1 MKKVLSILLA
11 VLLIFLCAC
20 SAQTKEDRQLGGKI
34 DGLIE
39 NTQIKWDDEDKA
51 TVTFDEHT
59 VNNVVIKLKKVTE
72 SPLKIYTSDSE
83 DSLIYEQSNNST
95 YKYCSFK
102 GVDTSSLVISLENGK
117 ELVKSISVYEN
128 QNEPDDDF
136 RVVAYILGDKI
147 QNIDSLKSYTFD
159 TITDVV
165 LFSCVSFDS
174 DGELQYNDS
183 EYSSG
188 RKILKTALKNLR
200 SVIGDRKVNIYVNI
214 LGPNADDGISDWK
227 SQMENKAQ
235 KHTKAFENDS
245 LVTDISSL
253 LNEYNLDGVFFD
265 YENPIK
271 AKYWKAFS
279 DFIVSL
285 EAELGGKKI
294 GLAMSD
300 WDIGLEKDAT
310 DCVDMVEM
318 MEYDL
323 FDDYGDNSSF
333 DTAQKG
339 IEKFINAGFDSK
351 VLDLGI
357 PFYGRPVDK
366 SENWYNYGDWADT
379 LGKYNN
385 KAIVDGKVS
394 YFNSYQLVYDKT
406 SLAIDYDLGGVM
418 AFRYLCDDLNDKDKS
433 LFTSINQAVSDRKN

>member
-1 MKKVLSILLA
+1 MKKVLSVLLA
-11 VLLIFLCAC
+11 LSLVFLCAC
-20 SAQTKEDRQLGGKI
+20 SVQDKSGGQLDAKI

-39 NTQIKWDDEDKA
+39 NMQVKWDTDDKA
-51 TVTFDEHT
+51 TVSFDEHT
-59 VNNVVIKLKKVTE
+59 VNNVVVELKKVTA
-72 SPLKIYTSDSE
+72 SPLKIYLNDSD
-83 DSLIYEQSNNST
+83 DSLIYEQANNST
-95 YKYCSFK
+95 YKYCAFK
-102 GVDTSSLVISLENGK
+102 GVNTSSLVISLEGGK
-117 ELVKSISVYEN
+117 DNVKSISVYEN

-136 RVVAYILGDKI
+136 RVTAYILGDKI

-159 TITDVV
+159 TITDVI
-165 LFSCVSFDS
+165 LFSCVNFDS
-174 DGELQYNDS
+174 NGNLEYNDN
-183 EYSSG
+183 EQLSG
-188 RKILKTALKNLR
+188 KKILKTALSNLR
-200 SVIGDRKVNIYVNI
+200 TVIGDRKVNIYINI

-235 KHTKAFENDS
+235 KHTKAFENAS
-245 LVTDISSL
+245 LASDISNL
-253 LNEYNLDGVFFD
+253 LNDYDLDGVFFD

-279 DFIVSL
+279 NFIVDLDS
-285 EAELGGKKI
+285 ELGSKKI

-300 WDIGLEKDAT
+300 WDIGLYKEAV
-310 DCVDMVEM
+310 DCVDLVEM

-333 DTAQKG
+333 DSARKG
-339 IEKFINAGFDSK
+339 IEKFLKAGFDSK

-366 SENWYNYGDWADT
+366 SENWYNYGDWSKE

-385 KAIVDGKVS
+385 KAIVDGKES

-406 SLAIDYDLGGVM
+406 SLAIDYNLGGVM
-418 AFRYLCDDLNDKDKS
+418 SFRYLCDDLENEDLS
-433 LFTSINQAVSDRKN
+433 LFTAMHQAINDRKN

>member
-1 MKKVLSILLA
+1 MEKVLSILLA

-20 SAQTKEDRQLGGKI
+20 SAQTKEDRQLGAQL

-39 NTQIKWDDEDKA
+39 NTQVEWKSEDKA
-51 TVTFDEHT
+51 VVTFDEHT
-59 VNNVVIKLKKVTE
+59 VNNVVVKLKKVSE
-72 SPLKIYTSDSE
+72 SPLKIYSSDSE

-102 GVDTSSLVISLENGK
+102 GIDTSSLVISLENGK
-117 ELVKSISVYEN
+117 DNVKSISVYEN

-136 RVVAYILGDKI
+136 RVTAYILGDKI
-147 QNIDSLKSYTFD
+147 QDIDSLKSYTFD
-159 TITDVV
+159 TITDVI
-165 LFSCVSFDS
+165 LFSCVDFDS
-174 DGELQYNDS
+174 DGNLKFNDS
-183 EYSSG
+183 EYVSG
-188 RKILKTALKNLR
+188 KKMLKTALKNLR
-200 SVIGDRKVNIYVNI
+200 TVIGDRDVNIYINI

-235 KHTKAFENDS
+235 KHTKAFESDTLIS
-245 LVTDISSL
+245 DISSL

-265 YENPIK
+265 YEYPIK

-285 EAELGGKKI
+285 ESELGGKKI

-300 WDIGLEKDAT
+300 WDIGLEKDAVQ
-310 DCVDMVEM
+310 CVDMVEM

-323 FDDYGDNSSF
+323 FDDFGDHSSF

-339 IEKFINAGFDSK
+339 IQKFINAGFDSK

-366 SENWYNYGDWADT
+366 SENWYDYNDWSKT
-379 LGKYNN
+379 LGKYSN
-385 KAIVDGKVS
+385 KAVVDGKET

-406 SLAIDYDLGGVM
+406 SLAIDCDLGGVM
-418 AFRYLCDDLNDKDKS
+418 CFRYLCDDLNNKDNS
-433 LFTSINQAVSDRKN
+433 LFTAINKSINDRKN